1 MLLLLLLLLL
11 LLVWLVV
18 VVGLAWFGWL
28 VGWLVDGCLS
38 LSSLLLSSFVPACRW
53 CYSAGF
59 ANLY

>member
-1 MLLLLLLLLL
+1 MLLLLLLL

-28 VGWLVDGCLS
+28 VDGCLL
-38 LSSLLLSSFVPACRW
+38 LSSLLLSSFAPVCRW